1 MELLLKKG
9 GKLVGHE
16 YGRTNY
22 RDRTVAAPTHL
33 FDHCELADD
42 IMLRDVFHL
51 LNRNL
56 KLYDTIFG
64 NWCKEIVTSGLSK
77 RFKRDPKTDDID
89 FLELYCDIAE
99 HDYGKK
105 YPASTSGFRRLSFD
119 GVGVLKKDFK
129 DGSGMKKGD
138 TVRFAVELTE
148 PWKLTSYP
156 LKLRKT
162 IEIRRELPKKNELI
176 ATFRNPEFTL
186 GDILYGIIWE
196 LSFYGPPETAKKFAE
211 SLNKMR
217 DDIDSGKAKLVE
229 WNSKKLK
236 TIMKAKKK

>member
-9 GKLVGHE
+9 GKLFGHE

-22 RDRTVAAPTHL
+22 RNRTAAAPTHL
-33 FDHCELADD
+33 FDHCELDKD
-42 IMLRDVFHL
+42 VTLRDVFLL

-105 YPASTSGFRRLSFD
+105 YPASTSGFRHLMFD
-119 GVGVLKKDFK
+119 GVGVLKKDFT

-148 PWKLTSYP
+148 PWKLMSYP

-162 IEIRRELPKKNELI
+162 IEIRRELPKKNEVI
-176 ATFRNPEFTL
+176 ATFRIRNLRLAIYSMESS
-186 GDILYGIIWE
+186 G
-196 LSFYGPPETAKKFAE
+196 SFRFMV
-211 SLNKMR
+211 LLR
-217 DDIDSGKAKLVE
+217 R
-229 WNSKKLK
+229 SKNFEKSW
-236 TIMKAKKK
+236 TVGGRI